1 MENIYKL
8 VGTFEFYELSNYI
21 WVLFGIF
28 LMIYATNP
36 SNFNLFK
43 AILFNYGILY
53 GSLLGGIANMRMLY
67 VLVVTIAIWIIV
79 EIIMVRRK
87 ELFCEIGVFILLQRF
102 TYRIMLYFKRSLEIK
117 QIFFILSVIIA
128 ILCIFIIHMLKKN
141 YHNVVKEFFYD
152 NIPIL
157 LTSDILASGLCE
169 IVWRQSDGAW
179 KFFYEKEAVYEY
191 FVYMSKIEIREF
203 YILLFYIV
211 VFLVISCLGSKIL
224 KLRKV

>member
-1 MENIYKL
+1 M
-8 VGTFEFYELSNYI
+8 
-21 WVLFGIF
+21 
-28 LMIYATNP
+28 
-36 SNFNLFK
+36 
-43 AILFNYGILY
+43 
-53 GSLLGGIANMRMLY
+53 
-67 VLVVTIAIWIIV
+67 
-79 EIIMVRRK
+79 
-87 ELFCEIGVFILLQRF
+87 QRF

-179 KFFYEKEAVYEY
+179 KFFYEKEVAYE
-191 FVYMSKIEIREF
+191 
-203 YILLFYIV
+203 
-211 VFLVISCLGSKIL
+211 
-224 KLRKV
+224 

>member
-1 MENIYKL
+1 
-8 VGTFEFYELSNYI
+8 
-21 WVLFGIF
+21 
-28 LMIYATNP
+28 
-36 SNFNLFK
+36 
-43 AILFNYGILY
+43 
-53 GSLLGGIANMRMLY
+53 
-67 VLVVTIAIWIIV
+67 
-79 EIIMVRRK
+79 
-87 ELFCEIGVFILLQRF
+87 
-102 TYRIMLYFKRSLEIK
+102 
-117 QIFFILSVIIA
+117 
-128 ILCIFIIHMLKKN
+128 MLKKN

-179 KFFYEKEAVYEY
+179 KFFYEKEVAYEY